1 MSAPR
6 TGPLLRLDGVSAG
19 YGPVT
24 VVRDLSLTVEP
35 GQVVAL
41 IGPNGAGKTTTL
53 YTAAG
58 QVGASRGTVELFG
71 RPTTASMASRVRD
84 GLAIVTDD
92 RSVFHSLSARDNLR
106 LAKGTE
112 EDVLTTFPELEPHL
126 GRRTGLLSGGQQ
138 QMLGVGRAL
147 AMRPRLLL
155 ADEVSLGLAPVVVRR
170 LMAVLVAAAR
180 ERDMGVL
187 LVEQSARVALE
198 VADHAYVLSQGRVV
212 AEGSGSDLLGD
223 AGSLEAAYLGGIPGA
238 SV

>member
-1 MSAPR
+1 MS
-6 TGPLLRLDGVSAG
+6 TVLQLDQVSAG

-24 VVRDLSLTVEP
+24 VIRDVSLRVRE

-58 QVGASRGTVELFG
+58 HVAASSGSVELFG
-71 RPTTASMASRVRD
+71 RPTTAAMARRVRD

-92 RSVFHSLSARDNLR
+92 RSVFHGLTVRENLR
-106 LAKGTE
+106 LGRGSVA
-112 EDVLTTFPELEPHL
+112 DVVGMFPELEAHL

-155 ADEVSLGLAPVVVRR
+155 ADEISLGLAPIIVRR
-170 LMAVLVAAAR
+170 LMQVIRSAAA
-180 ERDMGVL
+180 EQGTGVL
-187 LVEQSARVALE
+187 LVEQSARLALE
-198 VADHAYVLSQGRVV
+198 VADHAYVLAHGEVV
-212 AEGSGSDLLGD
+212 AEGTGQDLRSDMS
-223 AGSLEAAYLGGIPGA
+223 ALESAYLGGLAATPT
-238 SV
+238 